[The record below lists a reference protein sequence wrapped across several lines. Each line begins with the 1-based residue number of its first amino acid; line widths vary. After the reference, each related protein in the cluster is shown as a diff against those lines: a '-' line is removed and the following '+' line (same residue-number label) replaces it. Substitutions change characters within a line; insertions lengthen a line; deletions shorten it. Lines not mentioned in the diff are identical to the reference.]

1 MFGVAESVWLKDCRR
16 GGVDLVQ
23 RERLTR
29 RGGETHAQQVER
41 LFQAQQD
48 QWPVRGGSE
57 RLDNL
62 PTVASMKFL
71 LELRDL
77 IGEGLEARHVVGGER
92 IEAPEGG
99 EDVHKPADESYRGT
113 ETRSVRPSGARAESK
128 TPQARDTDHR
138 KLSKLAHGFR
148 AGGAVGA
155 LLEDALL

>member
-99 EDVHKPADESYRGT
+99 EDVHKSAHESDYSTEARSALPGRVRAD
-113 ETRSVRPSGARAESK
+113 SK
-128 TPQARDTDHR
+128 PPQA
-138 KLSKLAHGFR
+138 
-148 AGGAVGA
+148 
-155 LLEDALL
+155 